1 MTWQSASKR
10 LETNNICKNVIFIVF
25 KKKKK
30 KRKGGKE
37 KKLLSLTYQ
46 GENDREKKEKR
57 KKEPQF
63 PSIFMCSTKRL
74 DLSIFCAFTVGID
87 GVR

>member
-10 LETNNICKNVIFIVF
+10 LETNNICKNVIFIVL
-25 KKKKK
+25 KKKKEK
-30 KRKGGKE
+30 EERK